1 MYKLIIADDEEA
13 TRSRLL
19 SLLEK
24 EKDNFVVK
32 GSYQNG
38 YDVLEDLD
46 SLSDVD
52 IVITDIKMP
61 FVTGLELAK
70 NLKESYPLIQIIF
83 LSGFDDFDYAK
94 QAIQLDAVAYLLK
107 PLSYTELKEALY
119 KAKDRLDTTNQIDK
133 DIKKAKEHNEALLK
147 AEQNADLLKL
157 ITLKGISETFDEKL
171 KNDDIDLK
179 NKYIAFALF
188 DPDAEEDSLGYEE
201 LELAHYYLEENLSQL
216 FHNDIRFFTF
226 GK

>member
-38 YDVLEDLD
+38 YDILEDLD

-94 QAIQLDAVAYLLK
+94 QAI
-107 PLSYTELKEALY
+107 
-119 KAKDRLDTTNQIDK
+119 
-133 DIKKAKEHNEALLK
+133 
-147 AEQNADLLKL
+147 
-157 ITLKGISETFDEKL
+157 
-171 KNDDIDLK
+171 
-179 NKYIAFALF
+179 
-188 DPDAEEDSLGYEE
+188 
-201 LELAHYYLEENLSQL
+201 
-216 FHNDIRFFTF
+216 
-226 GK
+226 

>member
-119 KAKDRLDTTNQIDK
+119 KAKDRLDTK
-133 DIKKAKEHNEALLK
+133 IKLTRILK
-147 AEQNADLLKL
+147 KRKNTMKL
-157 ITLKGISETFDEKL
+157 F
-171 KNDDIDLK
+171 
-179 NKYIAFALF
+179 
-188 DPDAEEDSLGYEE
+188 
-201 LELAHYYLEENLSQL
+201 
-216 FHNDIRFFTF
+216 
-226 GK
+226 

>member
-133 DIKKAKEHNEALLK
+133 DIKKRKNTM
-147 AEQNADLLKL
+147 KL
-157 ITLKGISETFDEKL
+157 F
-171 KNDDIDLK
+171 
-179 NKYIAFALF
+179 
-188 DPDAEEDSLGYEE
+188 
-201 LELAHYYLEENLSQL
+201 
-216 FHNDIRFFTF
+216 
-226 GK
+226 

>member
-52 IVITDIKMP
+52 VVITDIKMP

-133 DIKKAKEHNEALLK
+133 ELKKRKNTM
-147 AEQNADLLKL
+147 KL
-157 ITLKGISETFDEKL
+157 F
-171 KNDDIDLK
+171 
-179 NKYIAFALF
+179 
-188 DPDAEEDSLGYEE
+188 
-201 LELAHYYLEENLSQL
+201 
-216 FHNDIRFFTF
+216 
-226 GK
+226 

>member
-52 IVITDIKMP
+52 IC
-61 FVTGLELAK
+61 
-70 NLKESYPLIQIIF
+70 Y
-83 LSGFDDFDYAK
+83 Y
-94 QAIQLDAVAYLLK
+94 
-107 PLSYTELKEALY
+107 
-119 KAKDRLDTTNQIDK
+119 
-133 DIKKAKEHNEALLK
+133 
-147 AEQNADLLKL
+147 
-157 ITLKGISETFDEKL
+157 
-171 KNDDIDLK
+171 
-179 NKYIAFALF
+179 
-188 DPDAEEDSLGYEE
+188 GY
-201 LELAHYYLEENLSQL
+201 
-216 FHNDIRFFTF
+216 
-226 GK
+226 

>member
-133 DIKKAKEHNEALLK
+133 DIKK
-147 AEQNADLLKL
+147 
-157 ITLKGISETFDEKL
+157 SERT
-171 KNDDIDLK
+171 
-179 NKYIAFALF
+179 
-188 DPDAEEDSLGYEE
+188 
-201 LELAHYYLEENLSQL
+201 Q
-216 FHNDIRFFTF
+216 
-226 GK
+226 